1 MIWYKRIVYWM
12 IKCLREYKGGNL
24 FMARETIRGDSKRL
38 KLQIDYL
45 NYENYILSLLNDY
58 LDLSNAVLVGI
69 TGFEKRKNIW

>member
-1 MIWYKRIVYWM
+1 
-12 IKCLREYKGGNL
+12 
-24 FMARETIRGDSKRL
+24 MARETIRGDSKRL

-69 TGFEKRKNIW
+69 TGFEKRKNI